1 MPLIKR
7 YKIYEARLVIQ
18 LIDAIAIHI
27 LQQQHAS
34 SAPIPS
40 IANATRLDS
49 WDEEKEE
56 EAADPQYRPYATK
69 KSD

>member
-27 LQQQHAS
+27 LQQQHTS